1 MEAEQVESCLRLLG
15 LAKRLPADHPDRR
28 RIEHAATGLIRDGRH
43 ERRAAARAQA
53 TRLDGELLAATAM
66 GAADRRM
73 DVPLPTPAPTA
84 AASTPAPTAAAS
96 APVPTAGPGTN
107 APAAGFLPGS
117 LRRPRHC
124 YVCQRLFSRV
134 HHFYHRLCP
143 DCAVD
148 NLARRA
154 ARTDLAGRR
163 VLLTGG
169 RVKIG
174 HELALMML
182 RDGAEVMVTTRFPA
196 DAARRFGAAPDAG
209 RWWGRLSVA
218 TLDLRDPRQVVA
230 LTDRLLADGASLDI
244 LVNNAAQ
251 TLLRPAF
258 SYVLLAAGEAS
269 PHDAALPVWRA
280 PGFVPPG
287 TGVLRSALHTAP
299 GADAHEPPHGHARTR
314 EHADP
319 HGTLAPTELPGADG
333 PLPDTAGLLPD
344 VAGLLPG
351 KAGLFPD
358 VAGLLPDPSAAN
370 SWSARL
376 GGVEP
381 VDLLEAQL
389 VNAVAPFLLAD
400 RLLPLMLA
408 SPHPRRYVVNVS
420 AVEGQF
426 AAAYKTGGH
435 PHTNMAKAALNMLTR
450 TSAGELAA
458 RHVYM
463 CSVDTG
469 WITDEKPLPE
479 RDRHA
484 RTGWRTPLDV
494 VDGAA
499 RVYDPIVR
507 GEAGDPVH
515 GVLLKDYREV
525 PW

>member
-1 MEAEQVESCLRLLG
+1 MEAEQVEACLRLLG

-43 ERRAAARAQA
+43 ERRAAARAEA

-66 GAADRRM
+66 GAAERQM
-73 DVPLPTPAPTA
+73 DAPTPTPAPA
-84 AASTPAPTAAAS
+84 AA
-96 APVPTAGPGTN
+96 
-107 APAAGFLPGS
+107 FLPGS

-124 YVCQRLFSRV
+124 YVCKRLYSRV

-148 NLARRA
+148 NLARRT
-154 ARTDLAGRR
+154 ARADLAGRR
-163 VLLTGG
+163 MLLTGG

-174 HELALMML
+174 HELALMSL

-196 DAARRFGAAPDAG
+196 DAARRFAAAPDAG

-218 TLDLRDPRQVVA
+218 ALDLRDPRQVVA
-230 LTDRLLADGASLDI
+230 LTDRLLAEGAPIDI

-251 TLLRPAF
+251 TLRRPAF
-258 SYVLLAAGEAS
+258 SYAALAAAEAT
-269 PHDAALPVWRA
+269 PHDTDLPVWTA
-280 PGFVPPG
+280 PGFTPPG
-287 TGVLRSALHTAP
+287 TGVPRPALRAAP
-299 GADAHEPPHGHARTR
+299 GADGHEAPRGHARMQT
-314 EHADP
+314 HAGSHRTP
-319 HGTLAPTELPGADG
+319 APAGPLPDTAG
-333 PLPDTAGLLPD
+333 PLPDATGLLPDTAGLLPDTTGLLPDTAGLLPD
-344 VAGLLPG
+344 VAGLLP
-351 KAGLFPD
+351 
-358 VAGLLPDPSAAN
+358 DPSATN

-426 AAAYKTGGH
+426 ATANKTGGH

-469 WITDEKPLPE
+469 WITDEKPLPDRE
-479 RDRHA
+479 RRA
-484 RTGWRTPLDV
+484 GTGWRTPLDV